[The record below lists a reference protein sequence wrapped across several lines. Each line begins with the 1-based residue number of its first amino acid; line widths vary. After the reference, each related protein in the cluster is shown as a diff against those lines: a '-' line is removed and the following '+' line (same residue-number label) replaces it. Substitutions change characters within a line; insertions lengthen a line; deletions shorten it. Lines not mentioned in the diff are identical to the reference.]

1 MSEKPK
7 TTIVKVEA
15 KDYAILKLGEE
26 RRRELAEEYLE
37 LGTMSERDLPSAQF
51 PGSGSV
57 QFTIPS
63 PAGDEYVDEINGVI
77 IGTTERRRWYDGPYK
92 PGANDPP
99 KCSSN
104 DMETGVGHPAGD
116 CHTCSLA
123 KWGSKDPVN
132 GDGKGAQACGHRR
145 ILVLIQPDK
154 LLPFIVDLPPTALK
168 NALAYL
174 RFLLNGN
181 LRRHEVITSISL
193 SKPPKAEWTETLF
206 HHTVIGDPEIVKQLD
221 EVRRTYAPLLEQ
233 MRSNASI
240 TRDSEPI
247 KQPTD
252 KEAEETEEASPV
264 NVVGPSERK
273 RTIAT
278 DVA

>member
-1 MSEKPK
+1 MSKDK
-7 TTIVKVEA
+7 TTAIVKVEA
-15 KDYAILKLGEE
+15 KDYAILKLGED

-37 LGTMSERDLPSAQF
+37 LGTMGERDLPSAQF

-63 PAGDEYVDEINGVI
+63 PAGDEYVDEIEGVI
-77 IGTTERRRWYDGPYK
+77 IGTVERRRWYDGPYK
-92 PGANDPP
+92 PGSNDPP
-99 KCSSN
+99 KCCSN
-104 DMETGVGHPAGD
+104 DMVTGIGHPGGD
-116 CHTCSLA
+116 CHACPLA
-123 KWGSKDPVN
+123 KWGSKDPAN

-174 RFLLNGN
+174 HFLPNN
-181 LRRHEVITSISL
+181 DLRRHEVVTSISL

-206 HHTVIGDPEIVKQLD
+206 RHTAIGDAEIVKQLD
-221 EVRRTYAPLLEQ
+221 GVRRTYTPLIEQ

-240 TRDSEPI
+240 SRDSEI
-247 KQPTD
+247 VEQPKAETAG
-252 KEAEETEEASPV
+252 EAPAAKKSYQYQ
-264 NVVGPSERK
+264 SERLP
-273 RTIAT
+273 TT
-278 DVA
+278 P